1 MIYDNFKFPKLY
13 MILKAKY
20 LERESGAFR
29 KSHTLPLAEK
39 GFLLLRSNSP
49 LTEVPQPNLVS

>member
-1 MIYDNFKFPKLY
+1 